1 MLYTIYNLYT
11 YNICVYIC
19 IYIHI
24 CICILYTYIICID
37 TYIIYI
43 CTLPRISCSCIHQAK
58 FKDIFSE
65 FCLNINKKKILNI
78 NTKYSSK
85 H

>member
-19 IYIHI
+19 IYINI
-24 CICILYTYIICID
+24 CISILYMYIYTYIYTYIICID

-43 CTLPRISCSCIHQAK
+43 CTLPRISCSCIHQA
-58 FKDIFSE
+58 
-65 FCLNINKKKILNI
+65 
-78 NTKYSSK
+78 
-85 H
+85 